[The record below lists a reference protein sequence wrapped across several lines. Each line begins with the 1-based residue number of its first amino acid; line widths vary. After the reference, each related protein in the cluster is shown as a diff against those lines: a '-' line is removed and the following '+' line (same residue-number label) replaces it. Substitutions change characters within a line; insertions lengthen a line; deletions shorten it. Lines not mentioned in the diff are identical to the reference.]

1 MLTFREFYEICEAK
15 RPDTPHHAVKGT
27 VNRDESGTLT
37 YTLKS
42 YKGPSGPATKK
53 EIDKLI
59 VSQSG
64 GSKVKKHAK
73 RVAKS
78 IKKIEEQTPTMEP
91 NEYNKQIA
99 RRQATQKTAHIK
111 HVHQELGAEAR
122 AQQSQKRAEM
132 KAIMSR

>member
-15 RPDTPHHAVKGT
+15 RPDTPPHAVKGT
-27 VNRDESGTLT
+27 VNRDDTGTLT
-37 YTLKS
+37 YTLKPH
-42 YKGPSGPATKK
+42 KGPSGKATKK
-53 EIDKLI
+53 EIDKLV

-91 NEYNKQIA
+91 NYYNQQVA
-99 RRQATQKTAHIK
+99 RRQATQKTAQMK

-122 AQQSQKRAEM
+122 GQQAAKQSRLKS
-132 KAIMSR
+132 IMSR